1 MDNYNTQEVLNNVL
15 FDSWKS
21 DKDTVNQDWK
31 PLLES
36 K

>member
-1 MDNYNTQEVLNNVL
+1 MENYDTQKVLDKVL

-21 DKDTVNQDWK
+21 DADANQDWK
-31 PLLES
+31 SFCES

>member
-1 MDNYNTQEVLNNVL
+1 MENYDTQKVLDKLL

-21 DKDTVNQDWK
+21 DVDVNQDWK
-31 PLLES
+31 PLSES